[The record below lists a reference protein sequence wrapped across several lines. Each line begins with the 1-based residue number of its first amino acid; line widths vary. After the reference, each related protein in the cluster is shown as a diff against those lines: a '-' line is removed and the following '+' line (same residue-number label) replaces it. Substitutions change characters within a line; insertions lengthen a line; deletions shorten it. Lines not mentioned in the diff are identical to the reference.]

1 MREAEHCDDATAR
14 RSRYPLVWTFERS
27 HWMRQDFCARARV
40 CGLRACVNRRSPV
53 DCPYINCLEAFSI
66 HGSREGSPLASSETR
81 GRRPAAWYGMSTG
94 PSPAAPPASPPA
106 ATASTRPPGALL
118 GRRPATSAVD
128 DGVRD
133 AGQPLARPDEVAVV
147 QLPRPVTGPSPP
159 ADASARSSTTSTAAL
174 NASPVQDAPK
184 SVVPPRLE
192 TASPTDSTARGPRR
206 PGGRRARA
214 RRIGVGHDVLGLGP
228 RARAERRACRTG
240 RRRAA
245 PPARL
250 VDRLV
255 GPRARPLSGLPEL
268 WRRGSDSTTT
278 WTNPSPELAPNRA
291 DARGPADAS
300 ETRSPALRRVRTR
313 RGRLPRGAPPPK
325 ERIVPRLESS
335 CARGRTWTSPH
346 SGPGSST
353 W

>member
-14 RSRYPLVWTFERS
+14 RSRYPAVWIIERS

-53 DCPYINCLEAFSI
+53 DRLFINGLEAFSI
-66 HGSREGSPLASSETR
+66 HGSREGSPLASCETR

-147 QLPRPVTGPSPP
+147 QLPRPVTGPSAP

-174 NASPVQDAPK
+174 NGSPVQDVLGRAEIGRPAAAPRNR
-184 SVVPPRLE
+184 VPDRLDGARTATSRGSPGSGSADRSRPRHACLWP
-192 TASPTDSTARGPRR
+192 ASSRRAPHLPHQTTPRGPAGAPRR
-206 PGGRRARA
+206 PPRRAAAARA
-214 RRIGVGHDVLGLGP
+214 RQTSV
-228 RARAERRACRTG
+228 AT
-240 RRRAA
+240 A
-245 PPARL
+245 P
-250 VDRLV
+250 
-255 GPRARPLSGLPEL
+255 
-268 WRRGSDSTTT
+268 STTSHDLDSAHGGVAVF
-278 WTNPSPELAPNRA
+278 WPSFA
-291 DARGPADAS
+291 
-300 ETRSPALRRVRTR
+300 V
-313 RGRLPRGAPPPK
+313 
-325 ERIVPRLESS
+325 
-335 CARGRTWTSPH
+335 W
-346 SGPGSST
+346 
-353 W
+353 

>member
-1 MREAEHCDDATAR
+1 M
-14 RSRYPLVWTFERS
+14 
-27 HWMRQDFCARARV
+27 
-40 CGLRACVNRRSPV
+40 
-53 DCPYINCLEAFSI
+53 
-66 HGSREGSPLASSETR
+66 ASGETR

-133 AGQPLARPDEVAVV
+133 AGQHLARPDEVAVV

-174 NASPVQDAPK
+174 NGSPVQDAPK

-214 RRIGVGHDVLGLGP
+214 RRIGGGHDVLGLGP
-228 RARAERRACRTG
+228 RARAERHICRTR

-255 GPRARPLSGLPEL
+255 GPRPRVRGRPSSRRPPRRRAMISTLRTAALPSFGRLSRCGDETSLRDQRSAML
-268 WRRGSDSTTT
+268 
-278 WTNPSPELAPNRA
+278 RA
-291 DARGPADAS
+291 TPLEMDTAEARGY
-300 ETRSPALRRVRTR
+300 
-313 RGRLPRGAPPPK
+313 
-325 ERIVPRLESS
+325 VP
-335 CARGRTWTSPH
+335 
-346 SGPGSST
+346 
-353 W
+353 

>member
-1 MREAEHCDDATAR
+1 M
-14 RSRYPLVWTFERS
+14 
-27 HWMRQDFCARARV
+27 
-40 CGLRACVNRRSPV
+40 
-53 DCPYINCLEAFSI
+53 
-66 HGSREGSPLASSETR
+66 ASCETR

-147 QLPRPVTGPSPP
+147 QLPRPVTGPSAP

-174 NASPVQDAPK
+174 NASSVQDPPK

-228 RARAERRACRTG
+228 RARAERHACRTG

-300 ETRSPALRRVRTR
+300 ETRSPALRRARTTKV
-313 RGRLPRGAPPPK
+313 GRLPRGA
-325 ERIVPRLESS
+325 
-335 CARGRTWTSPH
+335 
-346 SGPGSST
+346 GS
-353 W
+353 